1 MNLTYNIH
9 IIRKVLFYLF
19 WLLIIWRIFA
29 TAFVAY
35 QYIITVAA
43 TESNKW
49 GTLVEGI
56 EGWTSYLPYV
66 WENRQSQFYQWLLFQ
81 SCIKYDNNIL
91 WQYTDQLCSVETSN
105 YQDFFVELTDENI
118 RSDWTPVTT
127 DDLIFTFEEIIKR
140 NERNISGLEIF
151 SQTEIWLE
159 QDGRIKVSFPN
170 RSIDNM
176 IFFTNY
182 ILPRHILQDTTY
194 SYYRENFA
202 SNPIY
207 MKCTSIIPQTR
218 DSNSLVFDLNRC
230 SDTNIWFYQVKSYPN
245 YQELFA
251 ANTNGNS
258 SLVDV
263 FQSDQWHGWYTQIP
277 VTSHAYTAFFFNTKS
292 PKVTVRLRR
301 SLGWFLTNTLLS
313 WSQLDNI
320 LEQNQRIFTRFLTEG
335 ENIQDFLSR
344 ITSDD
349 SLSIQD
355 LEDSWVSELTNEIIF
370 NEDGRNYLYY
380 TTSPQDSTINL
391 TFKTAYDEVKVKT
404 QDWEERGNVTNYSK
418 TNKTAN
424 FTIRGGTLSPWL
436 NTVIIY
442 RTQDDKE
449 INIWSV
455 WIYLIQESWTQTNT
469 WSIEQLRIVY
479 QTTPYFENIIAGLK
493 TIINENNIAQ
503 YFEFAGF
510 ESQTDMESALV
521 IWDYDIALLNIGKW
535 LRRDISP
542 VFKSESPVLNPSQY
556 TNPQFINLFEQ
567 FLATPTINQS
577 IINELQNVYARDMPF
592 ILLWRQKSI
601 LNIKSDIIDN
611 LQESFTGTLHEH
623 SRRDILYENI
633 ILTNNI
639 SINQQLDLSRQSFK
653 NFIRGR
659 SNESQEIQNWTWS
672 NETSIYEL
680 TQ

>member
-1 MNLTYNIH
+1 MNLTYNVH

-29 TAFVAY
+29 TVFLAY

-56 EGWTSYLPYV
+56 VWWTSYLPYV
-66 WENRQSQFYQWLLFQ
+66 WESRQSQFYQWLLFQ
-81 SCIKYDNNIL
+81 SCIKYDNNVL
-91 WQYTDQLCSVETSN
+91 WQYTNQLCSVETSN
-105 YQDFFVELTDENI
+105 YQEFFVELSTENI
-118 RSDWTPVTT
+118 RSDGTPVTV

-140 NERNISGLEIF
+140 NKRNLSSLWIF
-151 SQTEIWLE
+151 SQTEIALE

-176 IFFTNY
+176 IFFTNN
-182 ILPRHILQDTTY
+182 ILPKHILQNATY

-218 DSNSLVFDLNRC
+218 DSNSLVFDVNRC
-230 SDTNIWFYQVKSYPN
+230 NDTNIGFYQVKSYPT

-251 ANTNGNS
+251 ANTNWNN
-258 SLVDV
+258 SLVDI
-263 FQSDQWHGWYTQIP
+263 FQSEQWYTGYAQIS

-313 WSQLDNI
+313 WSQLTNI
-320 LEQNQRIFTRFLTEG
+320 VEQNQRIFTRFLTDG
-335 ENIQDFLSR
+335 ENIQDFLAR
-344 ITSDD
+344 ITADD

-355 LEDSWVSELTNEIIF
+355 LQDSWVTELTNEINF

-380 TTSPQDSTINL
+380 TTTPQDSKINL
-391 TFKTAYDEVKVKT
+391 TFKTAYDEVKVKR
-404 QDWEERGNVTNYSK
+404 QDWDELGSVTNYSK

-424 FTIRGGTLSPWL
+424 FTIRGGTLSAWL
-436 NTVIIY
+436 NTFIIY
-442 RTQDDKE
+442 RMQDDKE
-449 INIWSV
+449 INIGSV
-455 WIYLIQESWTQTNT
+455 WIYLIQPSWTQNNT
-469 WSIEQLRIVY
+469 GSVEQLRVVY
-479 QTTPYFENIIAGLK
+479 QATPYFENIIAWLK
-493 TIINENNIAQ
+493 TAVNENNISQ
-503 YFEFAGF
+503 YFKFVWFG
-510 ESQTDMESALV
+510 SQTDLESTLV
-521 IWDYDIALLNIGKW
+521 IWDYDIALLNIWKW

-577 IINELQNVYARDMPF
+577 VVNELQNLYARDMPF
-592 ILLWRQKSI
+592 ILLWRQKNTVNIKPSI
-601 LNIKSDIIDN
+601 LQN

-623 SRRDILYENI
+623 SRRNILYENVT
-633 ILTNNI
+633 LTNNI

-653 NFIRGR
+653 NFITWKDY
-659 SNESQEIQNWTWS
+659 NIQEIQSRTWS
-672 NETSIYEL
+672 DQASIYEL